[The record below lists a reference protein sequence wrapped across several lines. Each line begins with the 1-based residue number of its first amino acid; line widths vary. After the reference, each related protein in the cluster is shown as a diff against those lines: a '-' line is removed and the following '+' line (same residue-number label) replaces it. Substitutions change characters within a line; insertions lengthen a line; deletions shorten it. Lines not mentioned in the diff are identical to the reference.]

1 MPRIASL
8 LLITSLALS
17 TAALAQPSR
26 GSDAYPSKT
35 VRLIVGLAPG
45 GNPDTFARLT
55 AKSLS
60 DSFGQPFV
68 VENRPGA
75 GGNIGT
81 EVVAKAAP
89 DGYTLVMGSNGPFAA
104 NVSLYDK
111 LPFDPLKDLAPVILM
126 GRLPMILIANDA
138 VSAAS
143 VTDMIQLAK
152 ARPGTLNFG
161 ASNTTARVWIE
172 LLKNM
177 AGINV
182 ATVPY
187 KNVGALLTDLMGGQ
201 IQYAFEN
208 VGPSLPLIRSSKIKA
223 LAVTSQKRASFASQI
238 PAFGEF
244 GLTRYDLVVWLALF
258 APKGTPAEITQRL
271 NAEINKIMQESP
283 EIVQLIASIGM
294 EPAGGSPEQLG
305 EYHKAEIAKWDEL
318 VKATGVRLD

>member
-1 MPRIASL
+1 MRIAMLLSCL
-8 LLITSLALS
+8 LLLALAS
-17 TAALAQPSR
+17 GGTANAQTYPTKPIRIVVPFGAGAGVDILAR
-26 GSDAYPSKT
+26 GVGKT
-35 VRLIVGLAPG
+35 LTERL
-45 GNPDTFARLT
+45 
-55 AKSLS
+55 
-60 DSFGQPFV
+60 GQPVV

-111 LPFDPLKDLAPVILM
+111 LPFDPLKDLSPVILM
-126 GRLPMILIANDA
+126 GRLPMILVANDA

-143 VTDMIQLAK
+143 VTGMIQLAK
-152 ARPGTLNFG
+152 SRPGTLNFG

-172 LLKNM
+172 LLKSM
-177 AGINV
+177 TGINV

-208 VGPSLPLIRSSKIKA
+208 VGPSLPLIRANKIKA

-244 GLTRYDLVVWLALF
+244 GLTRYDLVVWLAMF
-258 APKGTPAEITQRL
+258 APKGTPAEIIQRL

-294 EPAGGSPEQLG
+294 EPAGGSPGQLG

>member
-1 MPRIASL
+1 MRNAMLVSCL
-8 LLITSLALS
+8 LLLALVS
-17 TAALAQPSR
+17 GGPINAQTYPTKPIRIVVPFGAGAGVDILARGVGKAL
-26 GSDAYPSKT
+26 T
-35 VRLIVGLAPG
+35 ERL
-45 GNPDTFARLT
+45 
-55 AKSLS
+55 
-60 DSFGQPFV
+60 GQPVV

-89 DGYTLVMGSNGPFAA
+89 DGYTLVMGSNGPLAA

-152 ARPGTLNFG
+152 SRPGTLNFG

-172 LLKNM
+172 LLKSM

-187 KNVGALLTDLMGGQ
+187 KNVSALLTDLMGGQ

-208 VGPSLPLIRSSKIKA
+208 VGPSLPLIRANKIKA
-223 LAVTSQKRASFASQI
+223 LAMTSHKRASFASQI

-258 APKGTPAEITQRL
+258 APKGTPTEIIQRL

-294 EPAGGSPEQLG
+294 ERAGGSSEQLG
-305 EYHKAEIAKWDEL
+305 AYHKAEIAKWDEL

>member
-1 MPRIASL
+1 MMLASCL
-8 LLITSLALS
+8 LLLAFASGGPASAQSYPTKPIRIVVPFGAGAGVDIL
-17 TAALAQPSR
+17 ARGFGKAL
-26 GSDAYPSKT
+26 T
-35 VRLIVGLAPG
+35 ERL
-45 GNPDTFARLT
+45 
-55 AKSLS
+55 
-60 DSFGQPFV
+60 GQPVV